1 MVWSVVN
8 FPSFSNELRV
18 IFNSDRQTSRPGFR
32 IRTEQILNS
41 CSNPVIETKPVVEGE
56 SLIPVAIQQPF
67 VAEKPFTPTPDLR
80 VKPTITPQICAS
92 SSAIVST
99 FQSDN
104 YPLAYN
110 AYTNCVYRV
119 FRASR
124 GVCRIE
130 VDFQDFDVG
139 VEDLTHKLCING
151 YVEINHV
158 KYCGR
163 RQREKVIID
172 FGPEKSEITFRFHT
186 ESAVR
191 YGGFRIVV
199 RQLDNNCQHN
209 HISHEFSP
217 ASTESCN
224 KMQFSEKSLQI
235 LSPHYETGTYQPFLD
250 CQYIIRKMSF
260 DVCALEVRFDTF
272 ALEESKSCVKD
283 YLQIGSIKLCGKVPF
298 GDTSESLVKWQRW
311 ARD

>member
-1 MVWSVVN
+1 M
-8 FPSFSNELRV
+8 
-18 IFNSDRQTSRPGFR
+18 IQA
-32 IRTEQILNS
+32 
-41 CSNPVIETKPVVEGE
+41 KPIVAEVPL
-56 SLIPVAIQQPF
+56 SPVAISQPF
-67 VAEKPFTPTPDLR
+67 VAVSPLKPESEVRT
-80 VKPTITPQICAS
+80 KPTIAPQICAS

-119 FRASR
+119 FRTSR
-124 GVCRIE
+124 NVCRLE

-139 VEDLTHKLCING
+139 VEDLTHKICING
-151 YVEINHV
+151 YVEINHI

-163 RQREKVIID
+163 RKDEKVIID
-172 FGPEKSEITFRFHT
+172 FGPDKTEMTFRFHT

-191 YGGFRIVV
+191 YGGFRILV
-199 RQLDNNCQHN
+199 RQLDDNCQHN
-209 HISHEFSP
+209 HIPHEFSP

-235 LSPHYETGTYQPFLD
+235 LSPHYEAGSYQPFLD

-260 DVCALEVRFDTF
+260 DVCALEVRFDAF
-272 ALEESKSCVKD
+272 ALEESKSCSKD
-283 YLQIGSIKLCGKVPF
+283 YLQIGSMKLCGKLPF
-298 GDTSESLVKWQRW
+298 GVTSKSFASIGAHCR
-311 ARD
+311 